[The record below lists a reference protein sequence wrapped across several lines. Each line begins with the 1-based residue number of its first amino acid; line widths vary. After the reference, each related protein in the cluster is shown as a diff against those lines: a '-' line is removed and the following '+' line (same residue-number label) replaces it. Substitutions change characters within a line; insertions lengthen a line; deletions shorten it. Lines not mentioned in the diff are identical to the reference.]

1 MVKDRAFSVPE
12 LFSWLAAAGLHFTA
26 LSGAQEK
33 FRLSLQHLFLTT
45 EVDTHLQSR
54 LARLDRQGGPVEI
67 SKCYI
72 MLCLTLTLL
81 ILKRFWHLMILDSVG
96 VQSRWRW
103 RSWYRAT

>member
-12 LFSWLAAAGLHFTA
+12 LFSWLAAARLHFTA
-26 LSGAQEK
+26 LSGAHEK

-67 SKCYI
+67 SICYI

-81 ILKRFWHLMILDSVG
+81 ILKHLFVFRI
-96 VQSRWRW
+96 
-103 RSWYRAT
+103 

>member
-12 LFSWLAAAGLHFTA
+12 LFSWLAAARLHFTA

-33 FRLSLQHLFLTT
+33 FRLSLQYLFLTT

-67 SKCYI
+67 SICYI

-81 ILKRFWHLMILDSVG
+81 ILKHLFVFRI
-96 VQSRWRW
+96 
-103 RSWYRAT
+103 